1 MEQTRVPMLHGDK
14 EIPKDNYYFFKSCIM
29 SSMFPGVDC
38 SIRYLLDKLDRNYTE
53 DPNQTCCSGFG
64 YHCDIIPWDTNVT
77 IAARNFAL
85 TEAEEKNKNTICVC
99 PTSYGNIKECKHYLD
114 HNPEGKE
121 KANTILA
128 KFGKEYKGTTE
139 VYHATESIYTHMDK
153 LKELA
158 KYSLEGLKI
167 ATHHGCHYTKIFYSD
182 VATGDWEHPIVLDKI
197 AENFGA
203 TAVDYSEKTL
213 CCGMGFRHTLVNRD
227 YSRTVMLRKLKSIKS
242 KDADL
247 ILLQCPGCS
256 LNFDYYQ
263 KPLTKIT
270 GEEFDIPILN
280 YAQLTALVLGAD
292 PVKVAGIKTH
302 NIEFLK
308 TA

>member
-1 MEQTRVPMLHGDK
+1 ME
-14 EIPKDNYYFFKSCIM
+14 
-29 SSMFPGVDC
+29 
-38 SIRYLLDKLDRNYTE
+38 IRYPSTWNPVQAE
-53 DPNQTCCSGFG
+53 
-64 YHCDIIPWDTNVT
+64 
-77 IAARNFAL
+77 AAWN
-85 TEAEEKNKNTICVC
+85 
-99 PTSYGNIKECKHYLD
+99 
-114 HNPEGKE
+114 EGKE

-302 NIEFLK
+302 NIDVKPFIDKMKELD
-308 TA
+308 